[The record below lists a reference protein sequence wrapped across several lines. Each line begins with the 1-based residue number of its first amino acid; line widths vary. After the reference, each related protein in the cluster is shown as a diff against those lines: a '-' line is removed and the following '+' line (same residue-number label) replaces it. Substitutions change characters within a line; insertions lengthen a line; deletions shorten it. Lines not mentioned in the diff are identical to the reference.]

1 MADNNITKLIRGLV
15 ESVQGVEDAL
25 QQVHVGFDIDV
36 AEGDQLDVV
45 GALVGQA
52 RNGMDDDDYRR
63 IIRAKISV
71 NRSKGTIADV
81 IKVADLVIYDE
92 DAYLHVDNTGI
103 ASLKLIVEDIV
114 LDWEVA
120 ELTIK
125 MLRDTVSGGVRI
137 VLEFWQYAES
147 AMFEFAPYSGSSP
160 GLGFGSSLSGAVGG
174 RLASALE

>member
-1 MADNNITKLIRGLV
+1 MADNNITKLIRALV
-15 ESVQGVEDAL
+15 EPVQDVEDAL

-45 GALVGQA
+45 GALVGQE

-63 IIRAKISV
+63 IIRARISV
-71 NRSKGTIADV
+71 NRSKGTVADV
-81 IKVADLVIYDE
+81 IKVADLVVYDD
-92 DAYLHVDNTGI
+92 DAYLHVENDGI
-103 ASLKLIVEDIV
+103 ASLKLIIEDIV
-114 LDWEVA
+114 TTWDIA

-125 MLRDTVSGGVRI
+125 MLRDTVAGGVRI

-160 GLGFGSSLSGAVGG
+160 GLGFDTHVPGGGG
-174 RLASALE
+174 RMASALE